1 MVFHRHTHIYISRDT
16 NPGVIMKATE
26 LLSFDLGQS
35 VKALLANS
43 AGEFACTV
51 TGKCL
56 FIITTI

>member
-1 MVFHRHTHIYISRDT
+1 
-16 NPGVIMKATE
+16 MKATE

-51 TGKCL
+51 TGKIPL
-56 FIITTI
+56 ENLPARSPANVYLS